1 MASGRSGKTHRR
13 SSTIRGQTVAAVR
26 TSLFSDSNIDLSS
39 ASTPGDPNVVSV
51 VSGFAID
58 DQRTLVSPFHEY
70 IEATGTKLNG
80 VIVPTQLIEGVT
92 VAPYFRTISSESGIR
107 F

>member
-1 MASGRSGKTHRR
+1 VTCS
-13 SSTIRGQTVAAVR
+13 R
-26 TSLFSDSNIDLSS
+26 TSAS
-39 ASTPGDPNVVSV
+39 APDDPNVLSV

-58 DQRTLVSPFHEY
+58 DERTFVSPLHKY
-70 IEATGTKLNG
+70 IDATGTKPNG
-80 VIVPTQLIEGVT
+80 VIFPTQLIEGAT